1 METFATPG
9 TPIKRGTIVHR
20 ARTDI
25 SIKESSSDDKPI
37 FSTRLVDDRGLSI
50 AGGFET
56 PGNANIDTSR
66 SCTICRAF
74 IMSVPGSKIRMI
86 DESPA
91 IDSERISS
99 THETPFSISAS
110 IGVVIRASISVAESP
125 SASV

>member
-1 METFATPG
+1 METFATPV
-9 TPIKRGTIVHR
+9 TPIKWGTIVQR

-25 SIKESSSDDKPI
+25 SIRESSSEDNPI
-37 FSTRLVDDRGLSI
+37 FKTRLVDDKGLSI

-56 PGNANIDTSR
+56 PGSANIDTSR

-74 IMSVPGSKIRMI
+74 IMSVPCSNIRTI
-86 DESPA
+86 DESPG

-99 THETPFSISAS
+99 THETPLSISAS
-110 IGVVIRASISVAESP
+110 IGVVISASISAAESP